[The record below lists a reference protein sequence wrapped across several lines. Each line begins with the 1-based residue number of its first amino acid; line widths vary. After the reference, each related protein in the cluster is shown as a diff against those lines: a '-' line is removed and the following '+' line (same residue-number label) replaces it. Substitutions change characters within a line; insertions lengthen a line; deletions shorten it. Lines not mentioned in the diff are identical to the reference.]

1 MTNGERYLLDTNV
14 VSELM
19 RPAPNRALLD
29 WIDAVGVAG
38 LAFSTVGQW
47 EICYGLALLPKGK
60 RRDELKVRFDALVA
74 DLFGAGVYDFT
85 TAAAERCASI
95 MVGKRAL
102 GEPLDDHL
110 PDAMIAGIAA
120 QAGLPIATRNRGE
133 FRNCGLVLI
142 DPWAAED

>member
-1 MTNGERYLLDTNV
+1 LALDNAWKSTPERQSLAESTAKGGGLPV
-14 VSELM
+14 VS
-19 RPAPNRALLD
+19 
-29 WIDAVGVAG
+29 
-38 LAFSTVGQW
+38 
-47 EICYGLALLPKGK
+47 YGLALLPDGK
-60 RRDELKVRFDALVA
+60 RRDELTLRFDALVT

-95 MVGKRAL
+95 MAGKRAL

-120 QAGLPIATRNRGE
+120 QAGLPVATRNRAE